1 MRAGCCASRTA
12 PPAISGSLPVKFAT
26 LAVKRVFLVRASVVQ
41 PVSRQM
47 FDAPRIT
54 LMLPKNP
61 GADIMNLLQK
71 TVLCGFATAF
81 SLCGLASTANAA
93 DVSRLGGANPRSPI
107 AEAVTVPPGYTTYY
121 ISGTP
126 ASPVDP
132 SLPRTDPKRMGD
144 TPAQT
149 DSSLANLKKTLAQLG
164 LTFGDVVKA
173 TVFMAGDPA
182 KGGDLDFAGMNQEWS
197 KQFGTPEQPN
207 KPARSTIKVAGLA
220 TPGGLVEI
228 EMVAIKKL
236 P

>member
-1 MRAGCCASRTA
+1 
-12 PPAISGSLPVKFAT
+12 
-26 LAVKRVFLVRASVVQ
+26 
-41 PVSRQM
+41 
-47 FDAPRIT
+47 
-54 LMLPKNP
+54 MLPKNR

-71 TVLCGFATAF
+71 TVLYGSAAMFA
-81 SLCGLASTANAA
+81 LYGLASTANAA
-93 DVSRLGGANPRSPI
+93 DVSRLAGSPRSPI

-126 ASPVDP
+126 ASPADP

-149 DSSLANLKKTLAQLG
+149 DSSLANLKKTLTQLG

-182 KGGDLDFAGMNQEWS
+182 KGGELDFAGMNQEWS